1 MSSSKKMIVIAAL
14 AAFVSGT
21 GTASAA
27 VAVFTDPIAWLAS
40 VSGPTPPITF
50 EGIAP
55 ANSSVFYPTP
65 PGVTL
70 NNSVNTVTFGVPH
83 PPISGQLFIIG
94 PSLNYYP
101 SSVVSS
107 QRSTSGQN
115 VLTISFP
122 SLVTAAAFNYGGWGT
137 PGDYTVTLSSG
148 DSFLRTASW
157 PSLSYVGMTT
167 TTPFNS
173 ITISSPNDMVNVDNF
188 TLANIVV
195 PEPTSFVIVLAGLGL
210 LAVNRFRRQAIR

>member
-1 MSSSKKMIVIAAL
+1 MSSSKKMMAIAVL
-14 AAFVSGT
+14 TAFVSGT

-27 VAVFTDPIAWLAS
+27 VTLFTDPSTWQLS
-40 VSGPTPPITF
+40 VSGATPPITF
-50 EGIAP
+50 DGIA
-55 ANSSVFYPTP
+55 ASNSFVFYTTP
-65 PGVTL
+65 PGVTID
-70 NNSVNTVTFGVPH
+70 NVTFGIPH
-83 PPISGQLFIIG
+83 PPISGELFILG
-94 PSLNYYP
+94 PSLTYYP

-195 PEPTSFVIVLAGLGL
+195 PEPTSFVMVLAGLGL
-210 LAVNRFRRQAIR
+210 LAVNRFRQARR

>member
-1 MSSSKKMIVIAAL
+1 MSSSKKMMAIAAL

-27 VAVFTDPIAWLAS
+27 VTLFTDSITWLAS

-70 NNSVNTVTFGVPH
+70 NNVTFGVPH
-83 PPISGQLFIIG
+83 PPISGQLFIIA

-107 QRSTSGQN
+107 QGSTSGQN

-195 PEPTSFVIVLAGLGL
+195 PEPTSFVMVLAGLGL
-210 LAVNRFRRQAIR
+210 LAVNRFRQARR